1 MPEMSFPDVTAHPL
15 AFQFVF
21 AAVGAVVPI
30 FNAELALMVQASN
43 VQGWWWLL
51 MLPAAAAGGQMC
63 GKFVLYGIA
72 RVSDEF
78 VERNP
83 KRHAAVERVRER
95 LPHGRWAQGLLIG
108 GSALLGFPPFY
119 GMALAC
125 GVLRINP
132 GVFLIAGLT
141 GRYLRFLL
149 CTLAPA
155 TTRLVFGL

>member
-1 MPEMSFPDVTAHPL
+1 MHFPDVAAHPL

-30 FNAELALMVQASN
+30 FNSELALVAHAAT
-43 VQGWWWLL
+43 VDGTWWLL
-51 MLPAAAAGGQMC
+51 LLPAAAAVGQMC
-63 GKFVLYGIA
+63 GKSVLYGVA

-83 KRHAAVERVRER
+83 KRHAAVERIRAR

-108 GSALLGFPPFY
+108 GSAFLGMPPFY
-119 GMALAC
+119 GVALAC

-132 GVFLIAGLT
+132 ALFFGAGLA
-141 GRYLRFLL
+141 GRYFRFLL

-155 TTRLVFGL
+155 TVRYLVRQS

>member
-1 MPEMSFPDVTAHPL
+1 MLFPDVAAHPL

-30 FNAELALMVQASN
+30 FNAELALMVQASTLD
-43 VQGWWWLL
+43 GWWLL
-51 MLPAAAAGGQMC
+51 ALPAAAATGQMC
-63 GKFVLYGIA
+63 GKLVLYGVA

-83 KRHAAVERVRER
+83 KRHAAVERIRER
-95 LPHGRWAQGLLIG
+95 LPHGRWAQSLLVG

-119 GMALAC
+119 GVALAC
-125 GVLRINP
+125 GVLRIHP
-132 GVFLIAGLT
+132 GLFLVAGLT

-155 TTRLVFGL
+155 TTRMMFGL